1 MHTPDLT
8 PDTPPARDV
17 RAFVWLAAGTLILH
31 AVAIWLARTPEM
43 IWDEGR
49 YLESAHDLL
58 EGKFASSEWPE
69 IIHGPGYPA
78 FLAPFVAIGVELQGL
93 RFLNAPL
100 MACAVCLMYQA
111 ALAWLGSRPLALAA
125 AAGMMVHPSFLRVSP
140 FLMTEPLALCCLAA
154 FAWLFHLWMTGE
166 GGRRWPLLAGAALSL
181 GWLMLT
187 RVIYGQ
193 VTEVTLV
200 LLLAVYPF
208 WKSRRQELGRAVV
221 VMAASLM
228 LCIPYLVHTAR
239 ATGSPHCWS
248 TFGSELLYWSS
259 SDHHGDWF
267 ENGEAIEN
275 PALAPTH
282 AAFLRE
288 QEKLPP
294 LERQRRYAQKAA
306 ENIKTHPA
314 RYLVNCLHNISRLA
328 FGYPRSLREQDL
340 GAGLL
345 FIVNVPLLLLLGAA
359 LLLAARRWRGM
370 PFDLLVL
377 SAFTGIYLAAS
388 ILLPAL
394 ARYGIIMWPVFA
406 IFTAYYLSRHV
417 TLRVNRPDGTSP

>member
-1 MHTPDLT
+1 MAT
-8 PDTPPARDV
+8 
-17 RAFVWLAAGTLILH
+17 
-31 AVAIWLARTPEM
+31 IWLARTPEM
-43 IWDEGR
+43 IWDEDR
-49 YLESAHDLL
+49 YLTSAHDLL
-58 EGKFASSEWPE
+58 AGKFASSEWPE

-78 FLAPFVAIGVELQGL
+78 FLAPFVAMGAGLQEL

-111 ALAWLGSRPLALAA
+111 ALAWLGSRRLALATA
-125 AAGMMVHPSFLRVSP
+125 LGMMLHPSFLRVSP
-140 FLMTEPLALCCLAA
+140 YLMTEPLALCCLAA
-154 FAWLFHLWMTGE
+154 FVWLFHLWMTRE
-166 GGRRWPLLAGAALSL
+166 GGRRWLLLAGATLSL
-181 GWLMLT
+181 TWLMLT

-200 LLLAVYPF
+200 LLMAACPF
-208 WKSRRQELGRAVV
+208 WKSRRHAISRAAVV
-221 VMAASLM
+221 LAASLL

-288 QEKLPP
+288 QAKRPP
-294 LERQRRYAQKAA
+294 LERQRHYAEKAR
-306 ENIKTHPA
+306 ENIKAHPA
-314 RYLVNCLHNISRLA
+314 RYVVNCLHNISRLA

-345 FIVNVPLLLLLGAA
+345 FIINVPLLLLLAAA
-359 LLLAARRWRGM
+359 LALAAWQWRAM

-377 SAFTGIYLAAS
+377 CVFTGIYLAAS
-388 ILLPAL
+388 VLLPAL
-394 ARYGIIMWPVFA
+394 ARYGIIMWPVPA
-406 IFTAYYLSRHV
+406 IFTAHYLSRHV
-417 TLRVNRPDGTSP
+417 SLRIIRPGHTHS